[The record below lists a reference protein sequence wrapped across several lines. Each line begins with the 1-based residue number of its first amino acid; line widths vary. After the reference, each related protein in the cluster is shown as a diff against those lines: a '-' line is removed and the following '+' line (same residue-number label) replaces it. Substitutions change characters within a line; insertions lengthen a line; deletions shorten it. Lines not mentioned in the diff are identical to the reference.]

1 MMNFNKT
8 WKEHVFE
15 EKGRSKQRGIY
26 KFLCMV
32 GYTVDAGEI
41 QRGLEDIKADFR
53 ACEYVTIVD
62 VIVKNKKMAAG
73 RYVAGLGIKFT
84 PTVPGKIGH
93 PEHVKRKVLASL
105 RAIPNVMNV
114 YRVSAPL
121 ERLE

>member
-1 MMNFNKT
+1 MSIDKK
-8 WKEHVFE
+8 WKEFLSE

-26 KFLCMV
+26 KFLCMI
-32 GYTVDAGEI
+32 GYNVDVSET
-41 QRGLEDIKADFR
+41 QRGLEDVLADFR
-53 ACEYVTIVD
+53 ACEHVTIVD
-62 VIVKNKKMAAG
+62 VIVKNKKVSSG

-93 PEHVKRKVLASL
+93 PEHVKRKVISNL

-121 ERLE
+121 ERIE